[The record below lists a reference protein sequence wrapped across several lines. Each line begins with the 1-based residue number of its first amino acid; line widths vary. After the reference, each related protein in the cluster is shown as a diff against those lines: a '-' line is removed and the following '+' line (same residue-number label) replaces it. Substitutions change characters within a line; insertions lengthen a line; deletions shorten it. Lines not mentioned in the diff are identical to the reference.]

1 VRPVKVGGELP
12 AYRRYGAAR
21 SFGIPNLNVVLAVHS
36 MNEDAVAKFFYGQH
50 CIPNSHIEENQ
61 FLFGQ
66 FVWLE
71 PSSGMEV
78 KSELP
83 PC

>member
-1 VRPVKVGGELP
+1 VRPVKGGGELL

-36 MNEDAVAKFFYGQH
+36 MNEGAVVKFFYGQR

-61 FLFGQ
+61 FLFG
-66 FVWLE
+66 VWLE
-71 PSSGMEV
+71 PSSGIDL